1 MMDTRSALAQT
12 AQRFKTFTL
21 RPLFSEETQL
31 VLDSESDVAVQLV
44 AGEVVEVQHF
54 TTLEV
59 VVAETF
65 LESYPD
71 YAPHE
76 VVLSAMTGKSVERCR
91 ARILTSIEENGTVD
105 PVMRPV
111 RNLLGRTRDKLRPF
125 GIEIKALPQMGY
137 LLVPLR
143 KKMRV

>member
-1 MMDTRSALAQT
+1 METRSALAHT

-21 RPLFSEETQL
+21 RPLFPEEMQL
-31 VLDSESDVAVQLV
+31 VLDSESDIAVQIV
-44 AGEVVEVQHF
+44 AGEVIEVQHF

-65 LESYPD
+65 LASYPD
-71 YAPHE
+71 YCPHE
-76 VVLSAMTGKSVERCR
+76 VVLSAMTGKSAERCR
-91 ARILTSIEENGTVD
+91 ERILTSIEENGTVD